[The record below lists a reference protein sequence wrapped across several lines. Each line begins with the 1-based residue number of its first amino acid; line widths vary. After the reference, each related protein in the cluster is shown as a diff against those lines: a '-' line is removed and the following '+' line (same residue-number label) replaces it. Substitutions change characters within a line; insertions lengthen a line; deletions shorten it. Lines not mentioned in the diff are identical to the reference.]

1 LTGLPY
7 ERIALLAGGKLLSLA
22 FGGFRLLV
30 PLLFDR
36 DLTHGSLPDVL
47 KAGWLD
53 EIDAP
58 NKLAKSVPGSS
69 QKSNQATAIFKL
81 ATKGETGS
89 ALASSVCPLV
99 YTTQIN
105 PPRKSN

>member
-7 ERIALLAGGKLLSLA
+7 ERIALLAVGKFLSLA

-30 PLLFDR
+30 PFLFNR
-36 DLTHGSLPDVL
+36 NLTHGSLPEVL

-58 NKLAKSVPGSS
+58 NKLAKGVPSSS
-69 QKSNQATAIFKL
+69 QKSN
-81 ATKGETGS
+81 
-89 ALASSVCPLV
+89 
-99 YTTQIN
+99 
-105 PPRKSN
+105 